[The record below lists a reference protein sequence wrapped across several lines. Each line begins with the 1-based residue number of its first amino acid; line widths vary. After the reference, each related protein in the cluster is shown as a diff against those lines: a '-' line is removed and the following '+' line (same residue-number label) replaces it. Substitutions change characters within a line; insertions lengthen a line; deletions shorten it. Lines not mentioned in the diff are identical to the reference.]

1 MTLLHYSCKAGAHGV
16 GKRIHRVAPPRGGG
30 VSNASSRP
38 SGDPAAAL
46 RLSSQLLSLGADVS
60 LRSRWTNM
68 NALHYAAYFD
78 VPELIRVLLKAS
90 KPRGGSPEGSA
101 GRGTRTPPP
110 STHTH
115 LTLPLSPPSPQC

>member
-16 GKRIHRVAPPRGGG
+16 GKRIHRVAPPRGGGG

-78 VPELIRVLLKAS
+78 VPELIRVLLKGS
-90 KPRGGSPEGSA
+90 KPRGGGPESPEGSA
-101 GRGTRTPPP
+101 GEGPEPPAF
-110 STHTH
+110 HTH
-115 LTLPLSPPSPQC
+115 I